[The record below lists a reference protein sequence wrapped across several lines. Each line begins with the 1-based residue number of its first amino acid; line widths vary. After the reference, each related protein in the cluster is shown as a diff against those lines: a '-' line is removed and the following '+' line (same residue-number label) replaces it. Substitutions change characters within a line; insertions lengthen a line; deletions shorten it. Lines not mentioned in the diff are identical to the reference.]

1 MRTLRELITELQALY
16 TGVRVG
22 VRAFIGSALVRPVKA
37 LPATPLRE
45 QESEKLPNSYGST
58 RLVMLA
64 VDPYTVHAYWE
75 VAIEKLAEART
86 RIRDRK
92 KTAQPVLRFYVFG
105 QGASPDA
112 GRFDVNIDLR
122 SRNWYVPLWSAGKS
136 YNVELGLKAQKGEYV
151 LLARSNAVHTPR
163 AWPECSVDERFM
175 RVSEERAEIVPTP
188 VPRKLDR
195 AKLPFSPLFSDALR
209 RDGGSPGTIDSVES
223 PRKRPEVL
231 RFRKWRDEPSEL
243 EKVDLIDLAEIA
255 EKRLA
260 TGFSSAL
267 LRRPEQ

>member
-1 MRTLRELITELQALY
+1 MRILRELVTELEALY
-16 TGVRVG
+16 TGVRVA
-22 VRAFIGSALVRPVKA
+22 VRAFIGSALVRPVQT

-45 QESEKLPNSYGST
+45 QEPEKLPSSYGST

-75 VAIEKLAEART
+75 VTGEKLAEARN

-92 KTAQPVLRFYVFG
+92 KTAQPVLRFDVFG

-195 AKLPFSPLFSDALR
+195 AKLPFVPLFSDAIR
-209 RDGGSPGTIDSVES
+209 RQSVES

-231 RFRKWRDEPSEL
+231 RFRKWRDEPAEL